1 MGLKQLFRR
10 RQNADE
16 AVVEV
21 TAGQLE
27 ADSNDADRGIPSVN
41 TRRRTTAGTRAMQ
54 LLLLLIG
61 LGILV
66 ASLKV
71 VIGKMGAGSAE
82 APVPEAKKI
91 EPEKLGNHAPLSLA
105 DSESPGLEG
114 SGAPA
119 LPASSPAALVS
130 GGASGEP
137 AAAPIGVRTNPAGKT
152 AGADS
157 TDKNAPLDPDAR
169 KLEKGKMYDQGGPL
183 DVRQVAGGVDSLMGS
198 AGGSSSGGN
207 NGLGPMLSSTRT
219 APSTARALPDPDFY
233 IPKGTVIDCTAQ
245 EAIDTAQ
252 PGMLNCVG
260 STDVYSKS
268 QRVVLLERGTIYTIE
283 YQKGLQQGQDRIF
296 LLASTAQTPSNVEV
310 DLDSPVTDSLGRGGI
325 GGAVNT
331 HFWQRFGG
339 AIMLGVISDAGQ
351 ALVSSVSNGGS
362 QVTVGNTAGGAQQA
376 MAEALRATVN
386 IPPTLEKN
394 QGAHIKLYVARHLDF
409 RSVYALAAK

>member
-1 MGLKQLFRR
+1 MGLKQLFSR
-10 RQNADE
+10 RQSADE
-16 AVVEV
+16 AVVDAAADRSED
-21 TAGQLE
+21 
-27 ADSNDADRGIPSVN
+27 DSNDADRGIPSVN
-41 TRRRTTAGTRAMQ
+41 TRRRTSAGTRAMQ

-71 VIGKMGAGSAE
+71 IIGKMGVGSAE
-82 APVPEAKKI
+82 APPAEAKKI
-91 EPEKLGNHAPLSLA
+91 EPEKLTNHAPLSLA
-105 DSESPGLEG
+105 DGEG
-114 SGAPA
+114 QGSDGAAAPA
-119 LPASSPAALVS
+119 LPASSPVAMVS
-130 GGASGEP
+130 AGANGEP
-137 AAAPIGVRTNPAGKT
+137 AAGPIGVRTNATGKT
-152 AGADS
+152 AGGES
-157 TDKNAPLDPDAR
+157 PDKKAPVDPEER
-169 KLEKGKMYDQGGPL
+169 KLGKGTLYDQGGSL
-183 DVRQVAGGVDSLMGS
+183 DVRQVAGGSDSLMG
-198 AGGSSSGGN
+198 AGGAPSTGGN

-219 APSTARALPDPDFY
+219 APSTARTLPDADFY

-268 QRVVLLERGTIYTIE
+268 QRVILLERGTIYTIE
-283 YQKGLQQGQDRIF
+283 YQKGLQQGQNRIF

-325 GGAVNT
+325 GGTVNT

-409 RSVYALAAK
+409 RSVYALAGK